1 MSKPKPHLEWD
12 RGSGYDL
19 FVSLMALHAPDQF
32 GLRASWAAGVR
43 SRLRAEDRQTLE
55 VAHTFLRVPV
65 RWLQSLSG
73 PKDASS
79 ILRALAQV
87 PPRERLE
94 RLAGAVGVPDDALP
108 LIKQVAA
115 RGSWSQE
122 DLEALREVFRRS
134 EYELPRA
141 KSLAAMLDTWSRPE
155 QFGQA
160 YLAALEAYYQAFF
173 FEEEKRISPALE
185 AALQSARRLSR
196 EVSVEELFETLSNG
210 VHAGPLLEKEGLVLA
225 PSYWLTPFII
235 IVELDEQR
243 TFVLFGARP
252 AEESLV
258 PGEDVPDTLVR
269 GLKALADPTRLRI
282 LRYLAHEQLTPSDLA
297 RRLRLRPPTV
307 IHHLNALRLAG
318 LVHLT
323 LKDRQDRGYTA
334 RLQAAGSLFEHLQ
347 EFLQDTGEDE
357 MPAGDAGD
365 RT

>member
-1 MSKPKPHLEWD
+1 MTEPKPHIEWD
-12 RGSGYDL
+12 HGSGYDL
-19 FVSLMALHAPDQF
+19 FISLMALHAPDQF

-55 VAHTFLRVPV
+55 AAHTFLRVPV

-73 PKDASS
+73 QKDASS

-94 RLAGAVGVPDDALP
+94 RLAGSAGVPNEALP
-108 LIKQVAA
+108 LITQIAT
-115 RGSWSQE
+115 RGSWAQE
-122 DLEALREVFRRS
+122 DLEALREIFRRS
-134 EYELPRA
+134 DHELPRA
-141 KSLAAMLDTWSRPE
+141 KILTTMLDTWSRPE

-173 FEEEKRISPALE
+173 FEEEKRISSALD

-196 EVSVEELFETLSNG
+196 EVSFEELFETLSHG
-210 VHAGPLLEKEGLVLA
+210 VHAGPLLKKEVLVLV

-235 IVELDEQR
+235 PVELDEQR

-252 AEESLV
+252 AEESLI
-258 PGEDVPDTLVR
+258 PGESVPDTLVR

-323 LKDRQDRGYTA
+323 LTEQEDRGYTA
-334 RLQAAGSLFEHLQ
+334 RLAAANSLFEHLQ
-347 EFLQDTGEDE
+347 EFIQDAGEDE
-357 MPAGDAGD
+357 VTARDTGDCA
-365 RT
+365 